1 METIEQA
8 ANKYS
13 SDNERCLNASGQT
26 DYGRIRRAF
35 ITGAEW
41 QKQQSPWISV
51 EERLPCAD
59 ELVLCQM
66 GSNYAIV
73 SGYIFI
79 NEAGNPQVATDP
91 SFEFEDYNDYK
102 PVKWMSIPPY

>member
-1 METIEQA
+1 MDEKLEMA
-8 ANKYS
+8 A
-13 SDNERCLNASGQT
+13 ASQYPAHMFPVAECCHKREGFM
-26 DYGRIRRAF
+26 A
-35 ITGAEW
+35 GAEW

-51 EERLPCAD
+51 KERLPCAD

-102 PVKWMSIPPY
+102 PVKWMPIPS